1 MVAVVV
7 LTLVLRV
14 TLAILNVA
22 LLTPIVLHAL
32 VLDALVL
39 LRMVVQVALVLL
51 RALLLVLNVVVTV
64 VLLDAQCSRCCS
76 PLWCPQSCCLQLS
89 SSGRR
94 CTCGAVVSLGRL
106 AVVVVSLGVVM
117 SLELGPPCLMAGSQV
132 SDASCWSWECAEV
145 RGRGAPRGRVG

>member
-14 TLAILNVA
+14 TLAILNAA

-51 RALLLVLNVVVTV
+51 RALLLVLNVMVTV
-64 VLLDAQCSRCCS
+64 VLDALCSRCYS
-76 PLWCPQSCCLQLS
+76 PLWCSQSCCLQL

>member
-64 VLLDAQCSRCCS
+64 VLLDALCSRCCS
-76 PLWCPQSCCLQLS
+76 PLWCSLSFCLQL

>member
-7 LTLVLRV
+7 LTMVLQV
-14 TLAILNVA
+14 TLAISNAA

-76 PLWCPQSCCLQLS
+76 PLWCFQSCCLQLP
-89 SSGRR
+89 SGCR
-94 CTCGAVVSLGRL
+94 CTCTGSPG
-106 AVVVVSLGVVM
+106 
-117 SLELGPPCLMAGSQV
+117 GPRSPRRTRPACVA
-132 SDASCWSWECAEV
+132 AS
-145 RGRGAPRGRVG
+145 GF